1 MLLVIVSSSNSQ
13 SLSGNNSRSH
23 PDCAEAI
30 LGLKSKPGSQAAT
43 KDDAMM
49 EPVTETRD
57 AISLSLFSL
66 DASRRLL
73 VEDGI
78 ELGART
84 LDILMELVS
93 RPCDVVSKNDLLA
106 RVCPDVIVEEG
117 SLRFHIVDLRKAF
130 GYAKDDA
137 RDIATLRARG
147 YCFVAGDR
155 VEEIAAS
162 ARFSA
167 CQPSTP
173 LIGMSKRER
182 GQRL

>member
-1 MLLVIVSSSNSQ
+1 MLLVIVSTSSPQ
-13 SLSGNNSRSH
+13 SFSGSNSRSH

-49 EPVTETRD
+49 KPVTEIRD

-84 LDILMELVS
+84 LDILMELAC
-93 RPCDVVSKNDLLA
+93 RPCDVVSKNDLPA
-106 RVCPDVIVEEG
+106 RVCPDVIVEEV

-137 RDIATLRARG
+137 RDIATLR
-147 YCFVAGDR
+147 
-155 VEEIAAS
+155 
-162 ARFSA
+162 
-167 CQPSTP
+167 
-173 LIGMSKRER
+173 REAIV
-182 GQRL
+182 L

>member
-23 PDCAEAI
+23 PDCAEPI
-30 LGLKSKPGSQAAT
+30 LGLKSTPGSQAAT

-57 AISLSLFSL
+57 AISLSLLSL
-66 DASRRLL
+66 DASRRPL

-78 ELGART
+78 EFGART

-93 RPCDVVSKNDLLA
+93 RPCDVVRKNDLLA
-106 RVCPDVIVEEG
+106 RVCPDVIGEEG

-137 RDIATLRARG
+137 RDIATLMARG

-162 ARFSA
+162 ARFPHA
-167 CQPSTP
+167 NRPP
-173 LIGMSKRER
+173 P
-182 GQRL
+182 

>member
-23 PDCAEAI
+23 PDCAEPI
-30 LGLKSKPGSQAAT
+30 LGLKSTPGSQAAT

-78 ELGART
+78 ELGGRT

-162 ARFSA
+162 ARFPHA
-167 CQPSTP
+167 NRPP
-173 LIGMSKRER
+173 P
-182 GQRL
+182 

>member
-23 PDCAEAI
+23 PDCAEPI
-30 LGLKSKPGSQAAT
+30 LGLKSTPGSQAAT

-137 RDIATLRARG
+137 RDIATLKARD
-147 YCFVAGDR
+147 YCFVADDR

-162 ARFSA
+162 ARFPHA
-167 CQPSTP
+167 NRPP
-173 LIGMSKRER
+173 PDRNV
-182 GQRL
+182 

>member
-1 MLLVIVSSSNSQ
+1 VA
-13 SLSGNNSRSH
+13 NNGHLRG
-23 PDCAEAI
+23 DCVEAI

-117 SLRFHIVDLRKAF
+117 SLRFHIVGLRKAL
-130 GYAKDDA
+130 GDGKDGA
-137 RDIATLRARG
+137 RYVVALKGRD
-147 YCFVAGDR
+147 YCFLAGDR

-162 ARFSA
+162 ARFPHA
-167 CQPSTP
+167 NLPGP
-173 LIGMSKRER
+173 DRNVRAGER
-182 GQRL
+182 GQRV

>member
-1 MLLVIVSSSNSQ
+1 
-13 SLSGNNSRSH
+13 
-23 PDCAEAI
+23 
-30 LGLKSKPGSQAAT
+30 
-43 KDDAMM
+43 MM

-84 LDILMELVS
+84 LDILMELVT
-93 RPCDVVSKNDLLA
+93 RPWDVVSKSRLLA
-106 RVCPDVIVEEG
+106 RVCPDVIVEES

-155 VEEIAAS
+155 VEEIAAL
-162 ARFSA
+162 ARFPHA
-167 CQPSTP
+167 NRPLP
-173 LIGMSKRER
+173 LIGMFKRER
-182 GQRL
+182 GQRV

>member
-1 MLLVIVSSSNSQ
+1 MLLVIVTSSNSQ

-49 EPVTETRD
+49 EPVTETGD

-155 VEEIAAS
+155 VEEIAA
-162 ARFSA
+162 AVRFPRA
-167 CQPSTP
+167 NLPGP
-173 LIGMSKRER
+173 DRNVRARER
-182 GQRL
+182 GRRV

>member
-1 MLLVIVSSSNSQ
+1 MLLVIVSSTRRAC
-13 SLSGNNSRSH
+13 LATTAGPH
-23 PDCAEAI
+23 PDCAEPI
-30 LGLKSKPGSQAAT
+30 LGLKSKPGSQAAA

-84 LDILMELVS
+84 LGILMEPVS

-117 SLRFHIVDLRKAF
+117 SLRFHIVDLRNAF

-137 RDIATLRARG
+137 RVIATLTARG
-147 YCFVAGDR
+147 YCFVAG
-155 VEEIAAS
+155 E
-162 ARFSA
+162 RFPHA
-167 CQPSTP
+167 NRPP
-173 LIGMSKRER
+173 LIGMFKRDR
-182 GQRL
+182 GQRI